1 MSAAL
6 ESLLPADSRAAA
18 DLNDRLTGIH
28 PTISAFLAPHL
39 LVALEARRSAYLT
52 ALRKHDWHYE
62 HADDGAV
69 WRRGNAERAML
80 LIERAAV
87 DSDGLLWNLYAPDGQ
102 KVRV

>member
-18 DLNDRLTGIH
+18 DLNDRLAGIH
-28 PTISAFLAPHL
+28 PTIAAF
-39 LVALEARRSAYLT
+39 LT

-69 WRRGNAERAML
+69 WRRGNAERAAL

-102 KVRV
+102 KVRG